1 MKAAPWC
8 SQSRLP
14 RNKHLRDH
22 IFFNRFDHH
31 AFFPEPARC
40 VIYFRPA
47 TVDLERDQT
56 HFRRNGVDPR
66 MLKIMSNF
74 FAKVQSIGSRM
85 RFLEK
90 VNKWVR
96 SRTIPFFVFIE
107 LRRLNGKFKIADRHA
122 VAPTCP

>member
-8 SQSRLP
+8 SQSRPP

-40 VIYFRPA
+40 VIYFRPT

-56 HFRRNGVDPR
+56 HFRRNGGPAYV
-66 MLKIMSNF
+66 KYNVEF

-90 VNKWVR
+90 VKWIR